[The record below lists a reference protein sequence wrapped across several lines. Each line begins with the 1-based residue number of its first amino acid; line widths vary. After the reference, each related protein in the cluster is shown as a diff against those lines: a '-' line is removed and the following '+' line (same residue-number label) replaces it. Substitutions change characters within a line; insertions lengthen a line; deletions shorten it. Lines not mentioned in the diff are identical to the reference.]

1 MVEGGVVQN
10 LVTANRLRDGVPVYR
25 TVDGGW
31 SPAIDDARLV
41 ASEASDALLA
51 ESQSGSP
58 PLPVVA
64 PYLIEAKLI
73 DGKIC
78 PLTLREQIR
87 AFGPTI

>member
-1 MVEGGVVQN
+1 MTEADVTQ

-41 ASEASDALLA
+41 AAEESEALLA
-51 ESQSGSP
+51 EAQSGPP

-64 PYLIEAKLI
+64 PYLIEARWSKARFV
-73 DGKIC
+73 
-78 PLTLREQIR
+78 P
-87 AFGPTI
+87 

>member
-1 MVEGGVVQN
+1 MSH

-41 ASEASDALLA
+41 PADESEALLA
-51 ESQSGSP
+51 ESQGGPP

-64 PYLIEAKLI
+64 PYLIEARRI
-73 DGKIC
+73 EGKVR
-78 PLTLREQIR
+78 PLTLRELIR

>member
-1 MVEGGVVQN
+1 MAEADVSQ

-41 ASEASDALLA
+41 SVDESEALLA
-51 ESQSGSP
+51 QSQSGPP

-64 PYLIEAKLI
+64 PYLIEARCI
-73 DGKIC
+73 EGKVR
-78 PLTLREQIR
+78 PLTLREAIR

>member
-1 MVEGGVVQN
+1 MAETDVSH
-10 LVTANRLRDGVPVYR
+10 LVTGNRLRDGVPVYR

-41 ASEASDALLA
+41 SAEASETLLA
-51 ESQSGSP
+51 ESQDGPP

-64 PYLIEAKLI
+64 PYLIEARRVK
-73 DGKIC
+73 GKVR
-78 PLTLREQIR
+78 PLTLRESIR

>member
-1 MVEGGVVQN
+1 MTEADVTH

-31 SPAIDDARLV
+31 SPAVDDARLV
-41 ASEASDALLA
+41 AAEQSEALLA
-51 ESQSGSP
+51 EAQSGPP

-64 PYLIEAKLI
+64 PYLIEAKLVE
-73 DGKIC
+73 GKVR
-78 PLTLREQIR
+78 PVTLRETIR